1 MKLFQKFL
9 ILKHRLTDM
18 RSDEQKQAKTATF
31 IELSLILEK
40 TVKRPLRPPE
50 LSSVWSLD
58 DTQTEVITNLLQ
70 EARINEATRNP

>member
-1 MKLFQKFL
+1 MSLFQKFL
-9 ILKHRLTDM
+9 IFKHRLTDTT
-18 RSDEQKQAKTATF
+18 SDEQKQAKTATF

-50 LSSVWSLD
+50 LVSVWSLD

-70 EARINEATRNP
+70 EAKTHEK